1 MQKYL
6 TGAALALLTAMPGLA
21 AAQDNDKRPTPPPM
35 AGHYRVET
43 VPGRQ
48 MAFFMGG
55 PKLGLTLDANADAA
69 SKKQGALVSDV
80 MDDSPA
86 EAAGI
91 RKGDIITRFN
101 GTALGGDDPT
111 GTLVELAQKLE
122 PGDTAKLEY
131 RRDGSSHTVSVVA
144 KNLGMARMAMEMPA
158 LERMQQEMPRVW
170 AGTPGPGASMNNVMV
185 FGGPGMGLDLVEMND
200 GLGEYF
206 GTSSGLLVT
215 RAPRDSTMPLRAGDV
230 ILTIGGRTPQNE
242 GHAMRILGSYAPG
255 EVVKFEIMRKKGKQS
270 VSWTVPERRGMMF
283 RAQPARWS
291 GTIEKA
297 EKT

>member
-1 MQKYL
+1 MQMHW

-21 AAQDNDKRPTPPPM
+21 VAQNADERPSPPPM

-43 VPGRQ
+43 APGRQ

-80 MDDSPA
+80 MDESPA
-86 EAAGI
+86 EVAGI
-91 RKGDIITRFN
+91 KKGDIITRFN
-101 GTALGGDDPT
+101 GTALGGEDPT
-111 GTLVELAQKLE
+111 GKLVELAQKLE
-122 PGDTAKLEY
+122 PGDTARLEY
-131 RRDGSSHTVSVVA
+131 RRDGATHTASVVA
-144 KNLGMARMAMEMPA
+144 KDLGMARMRMAMPELA
-158 LERMQQEMPRVW
+158 RIQTELPRAW
-170 AGTPGPGASMNNVMV
+170 AGTPGGSMDQMMV

-270 VSWTVPERRGMMF
+270 VSWTVPERHGVML